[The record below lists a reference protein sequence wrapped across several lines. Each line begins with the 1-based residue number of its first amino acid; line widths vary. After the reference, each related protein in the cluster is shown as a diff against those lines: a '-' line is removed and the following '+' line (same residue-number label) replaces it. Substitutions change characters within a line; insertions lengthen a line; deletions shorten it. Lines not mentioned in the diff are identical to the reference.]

1 MRAWSSLHLI
11 VVASYFS
18 LRDSCSCAPRLVI
31 HYTGRPSSDWRAET
45 LRELPIARLE
55 CDQRRCRRAIVRV
68 EVFDLN
74 CLRLGRQLTDGLV
87 VGISRF
93 DSFRIRAHPFVGSP
107 QMACRSA
114 APVRGRKD
122 TGSRADSRANP
133 RVACRCLGTVS
144 IIRQHRVHSHRSFST
159 QRNATDDAWI
169 VRERRL
175 RGPTRLRVTRL
186 RPRLRQ
192 SPRRWRLPRWRLRRP
207 RPLESDGSHD
217 PLRLSLGTGRA
228 KFKGS

>member
-18 LRDSCSCAPRLVI
+18 LRDSCSCAPRLLI

-45 LRELPIARLE
+45 LRELPIARVE
-55 CDQRRCRRAIVRV
+55 CGQRRCRRAIVRV

-74 CLRLGRQLTDGLV
+74 CLRLGGQLTDGFV

-107 QMACRSA
+107 QLACRSA

-169 VRERRL
+169 VRESGDAARHDFG
-175 RGPTRLRVTRL
+175 RGFGSVFGGAVSAAATARVGWIARAAE
-186 RPRLRQ
+186 PQ
-192 SPRRWRLPRWRLRRP
+192 F
-207 RPLESDGSHD
+207 
-217 PLRLSLGTGRA
+217 GTGLA
-228 KFKGS
+228 KSKRS